1 MKNINQNF
9 PNGAKMILDKLNA
22 NGYEA
27 YLVGGCVRDI
37 LLCREPHDWDICTSA
52 TPKQMQSCFTDTDT
66 IETGI
71 KHGTLTIKGSDNKYY
86 ETTTFRIDGKYT
98 DNRRPD
104 SVEFVTDINEDLSR
118 RDFTANAIAC
128 GKQGNIIDPFNGQ
141 KDLKN
146 KIIKCVGN
154 PDKRFNEDAL
164 RIMRAIRFAVTNH
177 FSIDENTSKS
187 IHKNKDL
194 LKNIS
199 AERLNSELCKILL
212 GLDNDNIHFMQDYRD
227 IFAIFIPEIEKTFD
241 FNQYNPYH
249 SYDVYGHIL
258 KSIISSPKDLTV
270 RLSALFHDIGKP
282 DCLTREVNG
291 RGHFYGH
298 QFLSSEMANTIMR
311 RLKFD
316 NETINTVVKLVENH
330 DNKYEPGLKSA
341 KKMLRNFGEE
351 NTYRYLDLQLADAL
365 AHNTAESKILERVEK
380 IKLQKD
386 FVQQVL
392 KEKQCFS
399 LKDLDINGNDLILIG
414 MNPGKEIGHILND
427 LLNKVIDEPEL
438 NNKEILLKISQN
450 IIKNKNNDIDL

>member
-118 RDFTANAIAC
+118 RDFTANAMAC

-199 AERLNSELCKILL
+199 AERLNSELCKIL
-212 GLDNDNIHFMQDYRD
+212 F
-227 IFAIFIPEIEKTFD
+227 T
-241 FNQYNPYH
+241 NQEHP
-249 SYDVYGHIL
+249 V
-258 KSIISSPKDLTV
+258 
-270 RLSALFHDIGKP
+270 
-282 DCLTREVNG
+282 
-291 RGHFYGH
+291 
-298 QFLSSEMANTIMR
+298 
-311 RLKFD
+311 
-316 NETINTVVKLVENH
+316 
-330 DNKYEPGLKSA
+330 
-341 KKMLRNFGEE
+341 
-351 NTYRYLDLQLADAL
+351 
-365 AHNTAESKILERVEK
+365 
-380 IKLQKD
+380 
-386 FVQQVL
+386 
-392 KEKQCFS
+392 
-399 LKDLDINGNDLILIG
+399 
-414 MNPGKEIGHILND
+414 
-427 LLNKVIDEPEL
+427 
-438 NNKEILLKISQN
+438 
-450 IIKNKNNDIDL
+450 